1 MYYTNR
7 QGRLSLSS
15 PNLKSIWYLQK
26 QISKSNLRSTHFT
39 KMRETE
45 AWEKQLKVMDCIREN
60 SFENSRVSN
69 SNIKWDSHG
78 DAEKKFPFVFKH
90 LTAS

>member
-1 MYYTNR
+1 MYYTNI
-7 QGRLSLSS
+7 QGRLSLSL

-45 AWEKQLKVMDCIREN
+45 A
-60 SFENSRVSN
+60 
-69 SNIKWDSHG
+69 
-78 DAEKKFPFVFKH
+78 
-90 LTAS
+90 